1 LPWRCRL
8 TSVLYCDGIRSVIVG
23 TKAGNRLTLFNGRG
37 QMAVTLERSA

>member
-1 LPWRCRL
+1 
-8 TSVLYCDGIRSVIVG
+8 VIVG